1 MMLVTIQARTRDTT
15 VAMTALATSAI
26 PPRADTR
33 ANVRRLESVSVTTGS
48 SMPSVVLSSLPRCEP
63 GRAGCLQPMTTSA
76 SKALVAM
83 MATRTVRSER
93 DTRYQKVA
101 GPTRHPRCTR
111 SRPDAFLNPG
121 VAAWKYL
128 DHVDVREILEGKVWP
143 RDVHSFGGG
152 PMEIL
157 DEQME
162 DASDADRLDAVRQLI
177 ALFADDD
184 LLIRTYAVLS
194 SRHVARILGPASLR
208 EAADSH
214 VASLGVKGSPVWQHR
229 RETLASEIDELL
241 ETETWR

>member
-1 MMLVTIQARTRDTT
+1 M
-15 VAMTALATSAI
+15 
-26 PPRADTR
+26 
-33 ANVRRLESVSVTTGS
+33 
-48 SMPSVVLSSLPRCEP
+48 
-63 GRAGCLQPMTTSA
+63 
-76 SKALVAM
+76 
-83 MATRTVRSER
+83 
-93 DTRYQKVA
+93 
-101 GPTRHPRCTR
+101 
-111 SRPDAFLNPG
+111 NPG

-214 VASLGVKGSPVWQHR
+214 VVSLSVKGSPVWQHR